1 MRPKQQRDGSW
12 EYPHSEAV
20 LKKAGLHTISAYI
33 DQRRS
38 QIAKKIADRP
48 ILAECEGAE
57 RRRGTPRRQYWWEQ
71 DLNAELP
78 PLEGSDE
85 AEEEPEGF

>member
-1 MRPKQQRDGSW
+1 MRPKQARDGSW
-12 EYPHSEAV
+12 EYPRTQVV
-20 LKKAGLHTISAYI
+20 LRKAGLHTISEYI
-33 DQRRS
+33 GQRRS

-78 PLEGSDE
+78 SLDGEDDE
-85 AEEEPEGF
+85 AEEPEGL